1 MLMSVDGYVE
11 DEHGTPSQ
19 WIVVLFEIRSAFM
32 RTPDEKHLRSRFGL
46 NWRILRHYNEIA
58 RQCPK
63 LRQGHPESEH
73 SAEAVPS

>member
-1 MLMSVDGYVE
+1 MSVDGYVE

-46 NWRILRHYNEIA
+46 NWRILRHYNEDCETVSEIA
-58 RQCPK
+58 T
-63 LRQGHPESEH
+63 GAS
-73 SAEAVPS
+73 